1 MGNIIDSVPIIDSI
15 TAKDGKTKEEILTVT
30 TSDDSFDKMVDI
42 YHFYYDLKWS
52 EKVILKDDPFI
63 EIDYIERNDVKFT
76 VSIYQVEDHHIS
88 LLPNGFSTEVR
99 NVEYSYSPE
108 GSNSTYIFV
117 IEELNQLIDVN
128 DGMKVL
134 YKYIKLNSDD

>member
-30 TSDDSFDKMVDI
+30 TSDDSFDKMVEI